1 MTLLLI
7 LFSLVPLQMRYRVE
21 ATVVLAPADS
31 SAEPLNGVSLTLKS
45 RAGGSEF
52 SATSANGGRIV
63 IADVP
68 PAIYDVAISGLPF
81 DAKLIY
87 ALQGRRDTLKEG
99 LEVNGDTEVS
109 ILLSH

>member
-7 LFSLVPLQMRYRVE
+7 LFSLAPLQIRYRVE

-31 SAEPLNGVSLTLKS
+31 SAEPLNGVTLALKARS
-45 RAGGSEF
+45 GGSEF

-63 IADVP
+63 IQDVP

-87 ALQGRRDTLKEG
+87 ALQGQRDTLKEG
-99 LEVNGDTEVS
+99 LAVKSDTEVS
-109 ILLSH
+109 ILVSY